1 MSDERPSPGA
11 RSGPEWPMAPGVPGS
26 ASARE
31 ARTVVGLSPDA
42 SDSDFVGASPADGR
56 DALVSAA
63 RRRLEPVLAAHG
75 LNSRESWLVDHEL
88 KSALGRLLASVPQ
101 RPQPT
106 QRPVQPQA
114 VPQPAPPG
122 PQHAQQKPQPA
133 RQTPHPAPPHGRER
147 ANADI
152 ATALYVRRHPLGR
165 ALLGIRMSAPAALQ
179 LPSEAVP
186 HRGRGGAVPA
196 VDMVEEG
203 SGAEHSRAQVRSRSR
218 ARIIAATVAVLSA
231 IGLVIEVAYV
241 PVHLQRSRAQQQSD
255 TTLPTNGGASG
266 PVQGPSAVPR
276 PAPAPASQPDAAGL
290 AESGRSTQV
299 ASDRAAGASS
309 APSPSN
315 PTPAP
320 SRPAPIPS
328 PALPADSIAEGQQR
342 PASTAAERV
351 DPTLRQRLD
360 ELAAQW
366 SARVST
372 SIEAQ
377 GAADAMEPGPLRWLA
392 QARLLER
399 LIALDDI
406 AQLLIDA
413 RADEAG
419 PLIDV
424 MPVPCSVASA
434 PPAAEGETSV
444 REDGRLVADLARA
457 GGGGESRIAVLRA
470 YRSLPV
476 APGRADARALVSEAL
491 GGPSRN
497 SRALALAILLER
509 GPASVAVLEAVHARA
524 TDLAATPAGR
534 AVVEQLAG
542 EAPGGAPLDAQSLRA
557 QLARRILEGRG
568 SPMHLIDATADATSA
583 MLDRM
588 ARRADPQVA
597 PADIESSL
605 ATLARAASRDAV
617 PARADGARGPLQR
630 MVASLAALDAAR
642 IVRNYRRLPDERA
655 RVDAAAAEASARA
668 LSADS
673 SLGQAIEVAIG
684 LLAQDCIALRMQDVH
699 SLPVDAGAA
708 RGGHALSNPLLWPE
722 PGDDA
727 LARWPEAARALEA
740 ADGQAHDPDALLRLA
755 EDVQD
760 ASQETEGRSI
770 AARLYA
776 RAATLGSEAT
786 AASAARGIAS
796 LIPPG
801 SAPLAA
807 ERQRWEAIAAQY
819 AAADAAMRGRGRV
832 QRRPGAMG
840 DAEADASSRAALADA
855 IALCIAGSG
864 RQAIDRLQSPTVR
877 ALAQRLSGVLP
888 GGLAG
893 MESLCEGR
901 TPSSPPLD
909 RAVADQLL
917 AMEAALR
924 DARSTRWS
932 DDLALRR
939 GLPLVSVDTASRA
952 ARLRLFTTAPA
963 PGPQ

>member
-1 MSDERPSPGA
+1 MSDERLTPGA
-11 RSGPEWPMAPGVPGS
+11 RGGPNWPMAPGVPGS
-26 ASARE
+26 ARARE
-31 ARTVVGLSPDA
+31 ARTMVGLSPDA
-42 SDSDFVGASPADGR
+42 SDSEFVGASPDEGR
-56 DALVSAA
+56 DALVAAA
-63 RRRLEPVLAAHG
+63 RRRLEPVIAAHG

-88 KSALGRLLASVPQ
+88 KSALGRLLASAPQ
-101 RPQPT
+101 RSLPV
-106 QRPVQPQA
+106 QRPAPAA
-114 VPQPAPPG
+114 VPAP
-122 PQHAQQKPQPA
+122 
-133 RQTPHPAPPHGRER
+133 THGRQS
-147 ANADI
+147 AGADI
-152 ATALYVRRHPLGR
+152 AKALYVRRHPLGR
-165 ALLGIRMSAPAALQ
+165 ALLGIGMGAQVTVHPPGAATPHGTRSRTAPALGMHEDDAD
-179 LPSEAVP
+179 AWHAHVP
-186 HRGRGGAVPA
+186 VQR
-196 VDMVEEG
+196 
-203 SGAEHSRAQVRSRSR
+203 RSR

-241 PVHLQRSRAQQQSD
+241 PVHLQRSRARQQAVMDAPAS
-255 TTLPTNGGASG
+255 TGASA
-266 PVQGPSAVPR
+266 PPQSPSAVSRAAPT
-276 PAPAPASQPDAAGL
+276 PATQPDAAGSPQ
-290 AESGRSTQV
+290 SGRGTQV
-299 ASDRAAGASS
+299 AADRAAGASPEPSPANS
-309 APSPSN
+309 AP
-315 PTPAP
+315 PTP
-320 SRPAPIPS
+320 RQVPIPS
-328 PALPADSIAEGQQR
+328 PALPADPLADSQQR
-342 PASTAAERV
+342 PASAATERI

-366 SARVST
+366 SARMVT

-377 GAADAMEPGPLRWLA
+377 RTTDAMEPGPARWLA

-399 LIALDDI
+399 LLALDDI

-424 MPVPCSVASA
+424 MPVPCGITSA
-434 PPAAEGETSV
+434 LPSQEGETSM
-444 REDGRLVADLARA
+444 REDGRLVADLSRA
-457 GGGGESRIAVLRA
+457 GGGGESRLAVLRA

-542 EAPGGAPLDAQSLRA
+542 EPPGGPPLDAQSLRA

-568 SPMHLIDATADATSA
+568 SPMHLIDATADAISA

-597 PADIESSL
+597 PADMESSL
-605 ATLARAASRDAV
+605 ATLARAASRDAA
-617 PARADGARGPLQR
+617 PARADGASGPLQR

-642 IVRNYRRLPDERA
+642 IVRNYRRLPDERM

-668 LSADS
+668 LAADS
-673 SLGQAIEVAIG
+673 SLAQAIEVAIG
-684 LLAQDCIALRMQDVH
+684 ILAQDCIALRAQEMPAPQ
-699 SLPVDAGAA
+699 GAA
-708 RGGHALSNPLLWPE
+708 SAGGERTLSNPLLWPE
-722 PGDDA
+722 PREDA
-727 LARWPEAARALEA
+727 FVRWPEAARALEA
-740 ADGQAHDPDALLRLA
+740 ADGEGQALDADVLLRLA

-760 ASQETEGRSI
+760 ASQDADDRSI

-776 RAATLGSEAT
+776 RAATVGNEAA

-807 ERQRWEAIAAQY
+807 ERQRWEAVAAQY
-819 AAADAAMRGRGRV
+819 AMADAAMRGRSRL
-832 QRRPGAMG
+832 QRRPGAVG

-855 IALCIAGSG
+855 LALCVSGSG

-877 ALAQRLSGVLP
+877 ALAQRLSGALP
-888 GGLAG
+888 GGIAG
-893 MESLCEGR
+893 LEALCEGR

-909 RAVADQLL
+909 SEVADQLL
-917 AMEAALR
+917 AVEAALR
-924 DARSTRWS
+924 DVRSMRWS

-952 ARLRLFTTAPA
+952 ARQRLFTPAPA
-963 PGPQ
+963 PDPR